1 MENTSYWQYN
11 FQLSETT
18 DKDLLITLLS
28 DYAFEGFVETE
39 TGFIAYIPI
48 DKVMDEDLWLN
59 ELNKYDEKLLFSK
72 ELIAP
77 KNWNEEWEKNY
88 ESVQI
93 NEQCEIYAPFHSVN
107 PAIAY
112 PIFIEPKMSFG
123 TGHHSTTWM
132 MANLLFKYQQELKN
146 KTILDVGCGTGIL
159 GIIAQKL
166 GAYKIIAID
175 NDPVCI
181 ENTRENFQ
189 KNFLNTLQNENTI
202 ELGNIQQIT
211 TKYPEFK
218 CDVILANI
226 QKDVIVNDLP
236 IYKQILRSNG
246 FLFVSGILNAYE
258 HEIIQNALP
267 LKHLETMHDKE
278 WIALVFTK

>member
-1 MENTSYWQYN
+1 MENKSYWQYN

-28 DYAFEGFVETE
+28 DYAFDGFVETE
-39 TGFIAYIPI
+39 TGFIAYIPS
-48 DKVMDEDLWLN
+48 DKAMDEDIWLN
-59 ELNKYDEKLLFSK
+59 ELNKHDEKLLFSK
-72 ELIAP
+72 ELITP

-88 ESVQI
+88 DSVKI

-107 PAIAY
+107 PAISY

-132 MANLLFKYQQELKN
+132 MANLLFKYQHELKN

-175 NDPVCI
+175 NEPVCI

-202 ELGNIQQIT
+202 ELGNTQQFT
-211 TKYPEFK
+211 AKYPGFK

-226 QKDVIVNDLP
+226 QKDVIVNDLSF
-236 IYKQILRSNG
+236 YKQILRSNG
-246 FLFVSGILNAYE
+246 FLFVSGILNEYVY
-258 HEIIQNALP
+258 EIIQKALP
-267 LKHLETMHDKE
+267 LKHLETTHDKE
-278 WIALVFTK
+278 WIALVFTE